1 MSSWYIWTTLGDFC
15 QRERGFQQEGAEQDA
30 AEPRNI
36 ARTSNDKFVYYYRR
50 IAIHDHFSVQ
60 FSLLSSW

>member
-1 MSSWYIWTTLGDFC
+1 MAEGCLLGISGQLGDFC

-50 IAIHDHFSVQ
+50 I
-60 FSLLSSW
+60 

>member
-1 MSSWYIWTTLGDFC
+1 MAEGCLLGISGQLGDFC

-36 ARTSNDKFVYYYRR
+36 ARTSNEN
-50 IAIHDHFSVQ
+50 HFSVQ